1 MAPFVAL
8 NLRNVLTHVGV
19 GMGAASFWRGAWYI
33 LDDHLFPENPA
44 LSAGSSLAMGTVGM
58 ALSQGLVHKVE
69 QIAALAAVKE
79 TTASVTTRRMFMPLK
94 VARFG
99 ALYTIAVSCVLVWRG
114 TWLGWVSEK
123 KEESVSSLGAL
134 VGTGLFASVLAPPAA
149 TGIIRDFSIKA
160 GSKAYQ
166 GPAQK
171 IFQQVFSGSSAAS
184 ASPKSS
190 ASTLGSHQASAVL
203 ARNYQTKPTMSRLN
217 KTTRMATSV
226 HKF

>member
-1 MAPFVAL
+1 MSLSLSVLSSHFCFRSHSQDVLYEYTHPEQHFCEKT
-8 NLRNVLTHVGV
+8 NLKRINSTDPGHATISGI
-19 GMGAASFWRGAWYI
+19 ASHF
-33 LDDHLFPENPA
+33 
-44 LSAGSSLAMGTVGM
+44 LAV
-58 ALSQGLVHKVE
+58 
-69 QIAALAAVKE
+69 
-79 TTASVTTRRMFMPLK
+79 
-94 VARFG
+94 
-99 ALYTIAVSCVLVWRG
+99 
-114 TWLGWVSEK
+114 
-123 KEESVSSLGAL
+123 GAL

-171 IFQQVFSGSSAAS
+171 LVAQIFSGSAGASSTAA
-184 ASPKSS
+184 AKN
-190 ASTLGSHQASAVL
+190 GGHQASAIL